1 MIYKTKALYFLLE
14 VDAASLLSVDQN
26 VESNKK
32 LNFNFFEA
40 PPLSGGLRGGFEE
53 LKIKVCVSWV
63 LFGTIV

>member
-40 PPLSGGLRGGFEE
+40 TPP
-53 LKIKVCVSWV
+53 
-63 LFGTIV
+63 FGWIEVWF